1 MYKVEFSRRVRAD
14 KIPQYDLKR
23 IMEKIKELA
32 NDPRP
37 RWTENVKGTDLL
49 RMPVGDYRVLYKVDD
64 DRKLILIHDIDHRK
78 DVYRH

>member
-1 MYKVEFSRRVRAD
+1 MYKVEFSRRARAD

-23 IMEKIKELA
+23 IIEKIKELA

-37 RWTENVKGTDLL
+37 RWTEKVKSTDLL

-64 DRKLILIHDIDHRK
+64 NRRLILIHDIDHRK

>member
-1 MYKVEFSRRVRAD
+1 MYKIEFSKKVRAN
-14 KIPQYDLKR
+14 KIPQHNLKC

-37 RWTENVKGTDLL
+37 RWTEKVKGTDLL
-49 RMPVGDYRVLYKVDD
+49 RMPVGDYRVLYKADD
-64 DRKLILIHDIDHRK
+64 VLKLILIHDIDHRK